1 MLPLLLLP
9 PLLCVSM
16 QVLDATEVPKDFG
29 AIYKYV
35 YHGADS
41 HSSSSDGGSNSGSSS
56 SSSTGKS

>member
-9 PLLCVSM
+9 PLLCV

-41 HSSSSDGGSNSGSSS
+41 HSSSSDGGSSSGSSS
-56 SSSTGKS
+56 SSTGNS